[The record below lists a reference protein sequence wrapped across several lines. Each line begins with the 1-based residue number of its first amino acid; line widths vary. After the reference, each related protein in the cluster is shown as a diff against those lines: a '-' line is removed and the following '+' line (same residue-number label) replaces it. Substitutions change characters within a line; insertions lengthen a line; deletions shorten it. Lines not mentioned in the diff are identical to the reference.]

1 MKYIGIG
8 NCSKYNIYLL
18 ISLCC
23 DLLESFIYG
32 LNSSNEE
39 KPIRFFSFK
48 PKFYS
53 HFLLG
58 NFIRI
63 AAIFFGGVIL
73 YLIDKKNNKK
83 NDEILTIEE
92 NVKMKEI
99 IFTNK
104 NDNIKLNLIII
115 GTLFSLFII
124 LERFL
129 DLCYTNVGIWA
140 LEILYICIISRL
152 IFNIKISRHKKLAL
166 YIMLVISVI
175 EITTFFFPM
184 TKHENN
190 DNINELT
197 DKNVF
202 EKIIIKFGA
211 YAIPL
216 LIIANELKH
225 IQKDYCWIKSKYLI
239 DIKSISPYKIFLSI
253 GIIGFIFI
261 IIFFS
266 IFSFVPCKSFNNII
280 KINNKYIDMNTN
292 KPLELY
298 KEYCSLKDYDE
309 NTKTL
314 YLIYDSI
321 KLISNEYSNTNSE
334 NMIEIF
340 VIIPLYFIIL
350 TINEIS
356 KLMMVTYIDPNN
368 ILIYQYFYYF
378 LKRAIQF
385 IVNEGDEKY
394 LTKLQFYIVELEEI
408 ISIIA
413 NMIYIEVIELKFCK
427 LDYELKKNIA
437 LRGRNDTKS
446 SEYNLFLDNDND
458 EKSELFKNEDE

>member
-1 MKYIGIG
+1 
-8 NCSKYNIYLL
+8 
-18 ISLCC
+18 
-23 DLLESFIYG
+23 
-32 LNSSNEE
+32 
-39 KPIRFFSFK
+39 
-48 PKFYS
+48 
-53 HFLLG
+53 
-58 NFIRI
+58 
-63 AAIFFGGVIL
+63 
-73 YLIDKKNNKK
+73 
-83 NDEILTIEE
+83 
-92 NVKMKEI
+92 
-99 IFTNK
+99 
-104 NDNIKLNLIII
+104 
-115 GTLFSLFII
+115 
-124 LERFL
+124 
-129 DLCYTNVGIWA
+129 
-140 LEILYICIISRL
+140 
-152 IFNIKISRHKKLAL
+152 
-166 YIMLVISVI
+166 
-175 EITTFFFPM
+175 
-184 TKHENN
+184 
-190 DNINELT
+190 
-197 DKNVF
+197 
-202 EKIIIKFGA
+202 
-211 YAIPL
+211 
-216 LIIANELKH
+216 
-225 IQKDYCWIKSKYLI
+225 
-239 DIKSISPYKIFLSI
+239 
-253 GIIGFIFI
+253 
-261 IIFFS
+261 
-266 IFSFVPCKSFNNII
+266 
-280 KINNKYIDMNTN
+280 MNTN

-437 LRGRNDTKS
+437 LRGRNETKS